1 VRIVIIR
8 DKIMDEAQFD
18 LFVADLKQQMK
29 KGATTKEQCNEIDK
43 QVEYAAHQ
51 TKSFVATIEGNLQK
65 AVRERILAINEQC
78 K

>member
-1 VRIVIIR
+1 M
-8 DKIMDEAQFD
+8 DKIMNEAQFD
-18 LFVADLKQQMK
+18 LFVAVLKQQMK
-29 KGATTKEQCNEIDK
+29 TGTTTREQCDEIDK

-51 TKSFVATIEGNLQK
+51 TKSFMATLEGNLQK